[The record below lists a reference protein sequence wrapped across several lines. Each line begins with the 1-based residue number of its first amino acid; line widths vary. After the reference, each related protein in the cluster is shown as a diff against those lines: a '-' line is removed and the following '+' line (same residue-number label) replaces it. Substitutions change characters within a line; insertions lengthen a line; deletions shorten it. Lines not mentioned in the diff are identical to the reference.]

1 MRRQRSKAE
10 LLKSIQTY
18 QALKKDEELGNEISR
33 KTVYWRSAVIW
44 SVALWQNEKFSAN
57 EIADFLQYIV
67 SNGVTDLPDERREEI
82 RKMLGDKVDWSF
94 RNTVTVPNKGN
105 LIDQSV
111 RELEYYNT
119 KVYVDYSLLACEY
132 LMKHKGYARKRLNRV
147 VGNVMFLDRLD
158 ASTVWDMRQDL
169 FDRKGIWIDLDGD
182 EPPADARV
190 VQ

>member
-1 MRRQRSKAE
+1 MKRQRSKAE

-18 QALKKDEELGNEISR
+18 QALKKDEEQGNEISR

-57 EIADFLQYIV
+57 GIADFLQYIV
-67 SNGVTDLPDERREEI
+67 SNGVTDLPEERREEI
-82 RKMLGDKVDWSF
+82 RKMLGDKVHWSF

-105 LIDQSV
+105 LTDQSV

-132 LMKHKGYARKRLNRV
+132 LMKQKGYARKRLDRV

-158 ASTVWDMRQDL
+158 AGTIWDMRQDL
-169 FDRKGIWIDLDGD
+169 FERRGIWIDLNGD
-182 EPPADARV
+182 EPPEDARV
-190 VQ
+190 VK